1 VPVAHL
7 GDALFPILVFA
18 HFDGPMLQSH
28 YANPRYAGGFELD
41 EFFNVAMQLASI
53 LASIHTQQFIH
64 RDLTAANVL
73 YDAHTRDVRVIDFG
87 ISTPFPSHT
96 GSAKHVVKQL
106 QGTLH
111 YLSPE
116 QTGRIGRIVD
126 YRTDIFSL
134 GVVLYQML
142 TGCLPLSK
150 GTGPDMQDNLQ
161 LVHAILTQVPPT
173 PAQLRPASIPLVLS
187 HIIMKCIEKDPDDRY
202 QSAFGLSV
210 DLRSCLQ
217 LTQSLAAPPAGS
229 LSFPLPLFQLGVWDQ
244 AAVFAVSKKLYGCSE
259 AVSTLQRA
267 LESMLA
273 TRKTHVVAIRGSP
286 GSGKSA
292 LIASVFSPLL
302 APKSLLL
309 VSSKLEE
316 HHRQPFACLKQI
328 TNQLLLH
335 FLTLSTSRLQAWKK
349 SCLELFAGNGSL
361 ITQLFPVL
369 EQIIGVQPPVREL
382 AAQETQQRFNYL
394 LTHFLCSFASQTKPL
409 VIVFDGE
416 SDTHRTCQ
424 LRCFRIP
431 HRIAWLRS

>member
-1 VPVAHL
+1 
-7 GDALFPILVFA
+7 
-18 HFDGPMLQSH
+18 M
-28 YANPRYAGGFELD
+28 
-41 EFFNVAMQLASI
+41 AMQLSSI
-53 LASIHTQQFIH
+53 TASIHAQQFIH

-73 YDAHTRDVRVIDFG
+73 YDARTRDVRVIDFG

-96 GSAKHVVKQL
+96 GSAKHVAKQL

-111 YLSPE
+111 FLSPE

-142 TGCLPLSK
+142 TGRLPLQRASS
-150 GTGPDMQDNLQ
+150 GGGGGGGGAEPQDNLQ
-161 LVHAILTQVPPT
+161 LVHAILTQVPPS
-173 PAQLRPASIPLVLS
+173 PAQLRPAAIPQILS
-187 HIIMKCIEKDPDDRY
+187 AIIMKCIEKNPDDRY

-217 LTQSLAAPPAGS
+217 LTQSLAAPSSDSGS
-229 LSFPLPLFQLGVWDQ
+229 PIFSLPLFQLGVWDQ
-244 AAVFAVSKKLYGCSE
+244 AAVFAVSKKLYGCGA
-259 AVSTLQRA
+259 AVATLQRA

-273 TRKTHVVAIRGSP
+273 TRRTHVVAIRGSP

-302 APKSLLL
+302 ASKSLLL

-335 FLTLSTSRLQAWKK
+335 FLTLSTRQLHAWKK
-349 SCLELFAGNGSL
+349 SILELFAGNGSL

-394 LTHFLCSFASQTKPL
+394 LTHFLCSFASQSKPL
-409 VIVFDGE
+409 VIVFDDIQWSGAR
-416 SDTHRTCQ
+416 THKRGRAREDQ
-424 LRCFRIP
+424 RQRKHEKSRLF
-431 HRIAWLRS
+431 AGWLIF